1 MKKNIKSIILP
12 ITTILVSLIGIISF
26 YNVIEIYNF
35 IHINENKGIIDP
47 DYHMK
52 TLPYDYIIFLSF
64 SIIII
69 MLSLIFIIKKIK
81 RNH

>member
-69 MLSLIFIIKKIK
+69 LSLIFIIKKIK

>member
-52 TLPYDYIIFLSF
+52 TLPYDYIIFLSL

-69 MLSLIFIIKKIK
+69 LSLIFIIKKIK